1 MLNPKA
7 GYRVSKYKL
16 YCNILSMK
24 NHGIDLKNPLSNK
37 ISLYRVLSHFFKK
50 ILEKENYVFLSI

>member
-1 MLNPKA
+1 M
-7 GYRVSKYKL
+7 
-16 YCNILSMK
+16 SMK
-24 NHGIDLKNPLSNK
+24 NYGIDLKNPLSNK